1 MASNMVKHQKLWIMM
16 IKTFVKVWKSPFL
29 YVILILDN
37 ESSKLW
43 KSAGFTNDGPAKKGR
58 NGYEKGPGQC
68 RGGENVCAVSPSL
81 CSSLLPISACLLLP
95 RLIRV
100 MAITASKHI
109 TTTTSTIGHKQIT
122 AKNVESI
129 QEYTPVYTLCAL

>member
-1 MASNMVKHQKLWIMM
+1 MM

-58 NGYEKGPGQC
+58 NGYEKGPGQNSKMERC
-68 RGGENVCAVSPSL
+68 HKRQSTLFAGVAKTFVLSRPRCAHRCYQSL
-81 CSSLLPISACLLLP
+81 RACFY
-95 RLIRV
+95 RV
-100 MAITASKHI
+100 
-109 TTTTSTIGHKQIT
+109 
-122 AKNVESI
+122 
-129 QEYTPVYTLCAL
+129 